1 MTPFFPAERPDQV
14 GWNAFIYDNDCFYRR
29 NSFYTR
35 EWLRGWNLAFLA
47 NFGLTLDIIAL
58 KNLTNMGFV

>member
-1 MTPFFPAERPDQV
+1 MIPFFPAERPHQV

-29 NSFYTR
+29 NSFYAR

-47 NFGLTLDIIAL
+47 NQERAHA
-58 KNLTNMGFV
+58 